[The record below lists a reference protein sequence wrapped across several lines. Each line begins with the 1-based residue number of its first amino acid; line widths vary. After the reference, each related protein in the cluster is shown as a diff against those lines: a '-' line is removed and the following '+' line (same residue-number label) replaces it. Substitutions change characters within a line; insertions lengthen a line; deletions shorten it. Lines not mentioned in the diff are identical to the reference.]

1 MAAPG
6 LTGRNFARSDA
17 STASIPQHHG
27 GIFGHQG
34 DRQDPSIEAAE
45 LNKDLRNRV
54 HSNLF
59 PILRHQIIIASRA
72 LDPIN
77 LSGEPL
83 STLQSILM
91 IQSQLDHTLNQ
102 FPSALQR
109 IGRVM
114 STLRSGRTN
123 DQYLKEF
130 KYFRGGGL
138 FYLYTSRVIKELVKL
153 FKQSYRLIR
162 QMGLSFERNHD
173 PTRIDAT
180 RQLILEHTSSA
191 CKEIDSA
198 IEWLEGSEFDLVQ
211 WDWPSEICNINEQL
225 EDLMYLINHA
235 SLDQAD
241 SKPTNE
247 LLNQRNMRLAKTI
260 PPIVKLSRLFLEKLS
275 RRGHEH

>member
-1 MAAPG
+1 MHRQQAYPSIMELWSSRG
-6 LTGRNFARSDA
+6 SEILSA
-17 STASIPQHHG
+17 STTRMTSRETTPRIVKIPLS
-27 GIFGHQG
+27 
-34 DRQDPSIEAAE
+34 RQP
-45 LNKDLRNRV
+45 N
-54 HSNLF
+54 
-59 PILRHQIIIASRA
+59 
-72 LDPIN
+72 PIN

>member
-1 MAAPG
+1 MHRQQAYP
-6 LTGRNFARSDA
+6 
-17 STASIPQHHG
+17 SIME
-27 GIFGHQG
+27 

-211 WDWPSEICNINEQL
+211 WDWPSEISFTYNMLINTAETLFEHLNSALFLITLYVVPLVPDTIDSPVQNYFKTWFITWYNQFRLAIHQL
-225 EDLMYLINHA
+225 EDA
-235 SLDQAD
+235 S
-241 SKPTNE
+241 
-247 LLNQRNMRLAKTI
+247 
-260 PPIVKLSRLFLEKLS
+260 
-275 RRGHEH
+275 G